1 MTAYPCTLF
10 EGTYH
15 VGVGALFN
23 SLHKNGFRGT
33 MLVGY
38 RGALPPWATP
48 ATTADDVTDYDVP
61 EGGRLRFIRLDTK
74 LHLANYKPTFMR
86 EMFERFVGP
95 DDSLL
100 YFDPDITVKCRW
112 SFFEEWVANG
122 LAMVEDCTFSYMPG
136 DHPLRF
142 QWMKVAEAAGM
153 TRKRTTNRYY
163 NSGFVGIPG
172 RYRQAAAEW
181 ELAWKTAQDFGYDNT
196 TLATTDRT
204 MTWQATDQD
213 LLNIVAMTTDV
224 PLTTLG
230 PDGMD
235 FVPGGYV
242 MSHAVNSPKPWGRS
256 YLKVALQGRPPGL
269 PDKTFWANTEHPI
282 RLYPSSHVRF
292 RKMAMMAA
300 IGLGRIYRRP

>member
-23 SLHKNGFRGT
+23 SLHQNGFRGT
-33 MLVGY
+33 LLVGY

-48 ATTADDVTDYDVP
+48 VTTTDDVTEYDVP
-61 EGGRLRFIRLDTK
+61 GGGRIRFILLETTS
-74 LHLANYKPTFMR
+74 HLANYKPIFMR
-86 EMFERFVGP
+86 QLFERFLGP
-95 DDSLL
+95 GDSLL

-112 SFFEEWVANG
+112 SFFEEWVENG
-122 LAMVEDCTFSYMPG
+122 LAMVEDCTFPHMPG
-136 DHPLRF
+136 DHPLRYS
-142 QWMKVAEAAGM
+142 WMKVAEAAGL
-153 TRKRTTNRYY
+153 TQKRSPNRYY
-163 NSGFVGIPG
+163 NSGFVGLPW
-172 RYRQAAAEW
+172 RFRDVASVW
-181 ELAWKTAQDFGYDNT
+181 ELLLHTAQSFGYDNSK
-196 TLATTDRT
+196 LATTDRT
-204 MTWQATDQD
+204 MIWQATDQD

-256 YLKVALQGRPPGL
+256 YLKVALQGRPPGI
-269 PDKTFWANTEHPI
+269 PDKSFWANSQHPI
-282 RLYPSSHVRF
+282 RLYPAAYVRQ
-292 RKMAMMAA
+292 RTLAMMIA
-300 IGLGRIYRRP
+300 IALGRVYRRP